1 MTFDATPLLY
11 RLEHYALT
19 NGPKQ
24 AGFVLCV
31 PSSTLLELSTIET
44 TPGQVARLAEMCKD
58 RLHNLY
64 AARMVRKRLLDSA
77 SVTLLGT
84 TPVPRFFSADP
95 VFGGSLGADPETFSR
110 FRAPNALE
118 WLGPE
123 VAYTPHNVDTATT
136 SVMLTVLVVTWA
148 EWAQTMLYKVAL
160 ERSQKAS
167 LSPTP

>member
-1 MTFDATPLLY
+1 MLY
-11 RLEHYALT
+11 RFEHYALT

-24 AGFVLCV
+24 AGFVFVV
-31 PSSTLLELSTIET
+31 PSPILLELSTIET
-44 TPGQVARLAEMCKD
+44 TPEHVARLAEMCKD

-95 VFGGSLGADPETFSR
+95 IFGGSLGADPETFSR

-148 EWAQTMLYKVAL
+148 EWAQTMLYKAAL
-160 ERSQKAS
+160 DRAQKAK
-167 LSPTP
+167 TPAAP